1 MIIVDS
7 SVWIPFFN
15 GQQTRETHLLDSLL
29 GQQPVAIGDLILA
42 EVLQGF
48 RHDKDFRQARTNLLA
63 LPCFDMGGQA
73 VALQSADTYRQ
84 LRRQGITIRKT
95 IDLLIGTYC
104 IMYGHQLLH
113 QDRDFTPLVTHFGL
127 QVI

>member
-15 GQQTRETHLLDSLL
+15 GQDTRETQLLDKLL

-48 RHDKDFRQARTNLLA
+48 RHNKDYQQARTHLLA
-63 LPCFDMGGQA
+63 LPCLDMGGKA

-104 IMYGHQLLH
+104 IIHDHQLLH
-113 QDRDFTPLVTHFGL
+113 QDHDFAPLVTHFGL
-127 QVI
+127 QEV